1 MPFIPVA
8 RVGDIPAGKG
18 AFIDTGGI
26 VLAVF
31 HSGGGRFH
39 ATSPVCPHEDG
50 PLAEGWVEDG
60 SVICPW
66 HGYDFDLRTGQ
77 CRVAPEV
84 SVTVFPVRAVGDTIE
99 VDVP

>member
-1 MPFIPVA
+1 MPFVPVA

-18 AFIDTGGI
+18 VFIDTGGV

-31 HSGGGRFH
+31 NAGGGRFH

-60 SVICPW
+60 HAICPW
-66 HGYDFDLRTGQ
+66 HGYDFDLRTGH
-77 CRVAPEV
+77 CRAVPEV
-84 SVTVFPVRAVGDTIE
+84 SVPVYPVRVVDDTVE
-99 VDVP
+99 VEVP